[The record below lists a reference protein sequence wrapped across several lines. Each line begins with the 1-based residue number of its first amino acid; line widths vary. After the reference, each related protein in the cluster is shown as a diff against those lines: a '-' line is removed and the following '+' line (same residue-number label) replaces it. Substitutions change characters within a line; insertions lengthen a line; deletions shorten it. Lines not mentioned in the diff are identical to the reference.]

1 MSTQFVRVQNCQL
14 ELHENS
20 AKIDDIA
27 ITLVGKKP
35 TLLLRYLQHD
45 KREYK
50 VPSFTYHLAAS
61 CYQHLLIEYVLV
73 MCYQSRAVHFD
84 VRPPLISI
92 RTPETLLQKCESTM
106 QCQHNSRRCLYSQT
120 VGLYVYALIGCCMVC
135 KTNDIVI
142 AQASVQTTN
151 CQQQVG
157 PYKQDS
163 IVEQSLRSHSVY
175 HQILVS

>member
-1 MSTQFVRVQNCQL
+1 MSAQFVRVQNCQL

-20 AKIDDIA
+20 VKIDDIA

-35 TLLLRYLQHD
+35 TLLLRYRQQN

-50 VPSFTYHLAAS
+50 VPSSTYYLAAS

-92 RTPETLLQKCESTM
+92 RTPETLLQKCELTM
-106 QCQHNSRRCLYSQT
+106 QCQQHSRICFYSQT
-120 VGLYVYALIGCCMVC
+120 VGLYVYALLGC
-135 KTNDIVI
+135 
-142 AQASVQTTN
+142 SVWSLKQMILCLLKLQSRQQTVSN
-151 CQQQVG
+151 R
-157 PYKQDS
+157 
-163 IVEQSLRSHSVY
+163 QSHISRTLSQSRA
-175 HQILVS
+175 